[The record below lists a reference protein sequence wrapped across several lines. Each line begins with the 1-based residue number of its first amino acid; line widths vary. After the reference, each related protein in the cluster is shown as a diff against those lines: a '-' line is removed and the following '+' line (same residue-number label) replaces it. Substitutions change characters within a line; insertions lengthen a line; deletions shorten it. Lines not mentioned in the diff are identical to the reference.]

1 MFENKSTLIGA
12 LSNPMTIASM
22 ALTEIENRLGGNTI
36 IADPNTPFCHLLE
49 FGSSISASVINDI
62 NEKFPALYP
71 KRARTMEEL
80 YAHMSDFDYL
90 RMYSTPAQAQLRM
103 MLPKKYLQDQAVSY
117 NENYSKLSIPR
128 DTVFI
133 IGKYTFGLYYPI
145 NILINKYTNT
155 FTVVYDTTETNPLH
169 LLDKNVINKYD
180 ITYSGLD
187 YLVMDFPIYQFAKSS
202 IVEPLVAETGFTKKL
217 NYNDDFYALRVF
229 NYRNGTYTEMSQT
242 QSHTVYDISNPT
254 VQVQVL
260 PDEKKVKLIIPQIY
274 FDEGIMGSKLLI
286 ELYTTV
292 GSLNIDT
299 TSMNTTNIGIIYNVD
314 ARSDPIYT
322 LPFKNIPFEN
332 IVQIS
337 STHIAGG
344 TNAITVDELRK
355 RVVNDTLHDKV
366 LITEKELTTYL
377 EDNDFYVKK
386 SLDNVTDRIY
396 NAYKVI
402 RDSNGSVIPSLQTD
416 LFFKGDFSTTDEY
429 SSFLYHGSDNSVTI
443 LPAALYR
450 YDEYGNCAV
459 PLTDTEINNLSNL
472 TKEELINKLN
482 TNHYLKN
489 PYYLRISTDREFPRA
504 DTFDLQRPTINRTI
518 FVEDNYELA
527 SKLLSFG
534 ATITHDTVGNYNVT
548 FTVTRSDDLINVS
561 PSDIVIY
568 AMVKSNAGKWVG
580 TECTY
585 VTTDSNTKL
594 DTYTFNIPTNYR
606 LTLNNE
612 IGVTYISTDSVHV
625 EPEHLINLT
634 SDFHLVFMVNRY
646 VLPAVTD
653 ATETL
658 MEGVP
663 DYIKVLNV
671 GISRQYFNITLGTC
685 LNDVIKNN
693 IEISVNKQT
702 YATYDVDVPARYEQD
717 VYAVDE
723 NGYIQTTVNDDGTL
737 GVTKLHEVG
746 EVITKDNGQ
755 IVYAHRKGDY
765 IRDDNGELI
774 VVVDKELTYFIDM
787 MFIDAKMFFSSRRA
801 ELDFQ
806 SNVYSLLGGYL
817 SVIRNIKEELLER
830 TNIYFKCV
838 KSIGTA
844 KINLGDGLTGT
855 EDIEM
860 SFRIVCYVPS
870 YVKKNEDIQK
880 SITDM
885 TCSAIENAINSKT
898 ISMLDIFE
906 SVKSKMSDY
915 IDHFDLLG
923 INNSVNL
930 QTFVILDEDS
940 QPSIRRIL
948 ILTDDKVISLK
959 KQIDIT
965 FVALESNTSTSTY
978 TE

>member
-22 ALTEIENRLGGNTI
+22 ALTEIENRLGGDTI

-49 FGSSISASVINDI
+49 FGSSVSASVINDI

-155 FTVVYDTTETNPLH
+155 FTVVYDTAEINPLH
-169 LLDKNVINKYD
+169 ILDKNVINKYD
-180 ITYSGLD
+180 IAYDGLD
-187 YLVMDFPIYQFAKSS
+187 YLVMDFPIYQFAKST

-292 GSLNIDT
+292 GRLNIDT

-314 ARSDPIYT
+314 TRSDPVYT
-322 LPFKNIPFEN
+322 LPFKNIPFDN

-450 YDEYGNCAV
+450 YDENGNCAV

-472 TKEELINKLN
+472 TKEELISKLN

-534 ATITHDTVGNYNVT
+534 ATITHNTVGNYTVT
-548 FTVTRSDDLINVS
+548 FTITRSDDLINVN

-580 TECTY
+580 TQCTY

-606 LTLNNE
+606 LTLNSE
-612 IGVTYISTDSVHV
+612 IGVTYVATDSVHV

-702 YATYDVDVPARYEQD
+702 YATYDADVPARYEQD
-717 VYAVDE
+717 VYAIDE

-787 MFIDAKMFFSSRRA
+787 MFIDAKMFFSSRRT

-880 SITDM
+880 NITDM

-965 FVALESNTSTSTY
+965 FVALESNINISTY

>member
-1 MFENKSTLIGA
+1 MFEDKSTLIKA
-12 LSNPMTIASM
+12 LSNPMTVASM
-22 ALTEIENRLGGNTI
+22 ALTEIENRLGGESI

-49 FGSSISASVINDI
+49 FGSSISTSVINDI
-62 NEKFPALYP
+62 NERFPALYP
-71 KRARTMEEL
+71 KRARTMDEL
-80 YAHMSDFDYL
+80 YGHMSDFDYV
-90 RMYSTPAQAQLRM
+90 RMYSTPAQAHLRM

-117 NENYSKLSIPR
+117 NDSYSKLSIPR

-155 FTVVYDTTETNPLH
+155 FTVVYDTSEVNPLH
-169 LLDKNVINKYD
+169 ILDKNVIDKYD

-187 YLVMDFPIYQFAKSS
+187 YLVIDFPVYQFAKSTITES
-202 IVEPLVAETGFTKKL
+202 LIVETGFTKKI
-217 NYNDDFYALRVF
+217 NYNDDFYAMRVF
-229 NYRNGTYTEMSQT
+229 NYKDGVYTEMSQT
-242 QSHTVYDISNPT
+242 QSHIVYDISNPT
-254 VQVQVL
+254 VQIQVL
-260 PDEKKVKLIIPQIY
+260 PDEKKVKLVIPQIY
-274 FDEGIMGSKLLI
+274 FDEGIMGSKLFI

-292 GSLNIDT
+292 GKLNIDT
-299 TSMNTTNIGIIYNVD
+299 TGMNTTNIGIVYKVD
-314 ARSDPIYT
+314 ERSDPRYT
-322 LPFKNIPFEN
+322 LPFKNIPFDN
-332 IVQIS
+332 IIQVS

-344 TNAITVDELRK
+344 TNAIGVDELRK

-396 NAYKVI
+396 NAYRVI
-402 RDSNGSVIPSLQTD
+402 RDNNGSVIPSLQTS
-416 LFFKGDFSTTDEY
+416 LFFKGDFSTNHDY
-429 SSFLYHGSDNSVTI
+429 SAFLYHGSDNSVTI
-443 LPAALYR
+443 LPAALYI
-450 YDEYGNCAV
+450 YNESGNCAI

-472 TKEELINKLN
+472 SKEELIKRLN
-482 TNHYLKN
+482 NNHYLKN

-504 DTFDLQRPTINRTI
+504 DTFDLQRPTVDKTI

-534 ATITHDTVGNYNVT
+534 AVVTHDTVGNYKVT
-548 FTVTRSDDLINVS
+548 FTVTKSDDLANVD
-561 PSDIVIY
+561 PSDVTIY

-580 TECTY
+580 TQCTY
-585 VTTDSNTKL
+585 VNTDENTKL
-594 DTYTFNIPTNYR
+594 DTYSFNIPTNYR
-606 LTLNNE
+606 LTLKNE
-612 IGVTYISTDSVHV
+612 IGVTYVATDSVHA

-634 SDFHLVFMVNRY
+634 SDFHLVFMVNRS
-646 VLPAVTD
+646 VLPVVID
-653 ATETL
+653 ATDTL
-658 MEGVP
+658 MEGIP
-663 DYIKVLNV
+663 DYLKALNV
-671 GISRQYFNITLGTC
+671 GISRQYFTITLGTC

-693 IEISVNKQT
+693 IEVSVNKQT
-702 YATYDVDVPARYEQD
+702 YATYEEDIPARYEQD
-717 VYAVDE
+717 IYEVDE
-723 NGYIQTTVNDDGTL
+723 HGYIKTTVNGDGTL

-746 EVITKDNGQ
+746 DVITKDNGQ

-765 IRDDNGELI
+765 IRDDNGEPI
-774 VVVDKELTYFIDM
+774 VVVDKELTYYVDM
-787 MFIDAKMFFSSRRA
+787 MFIDAKMFFSGRRT

-806 SNVYSLLGGYL
+806 SNVYSLLNGYL
-817 SVIRNIKEELLER
+817 SIIRNIKDELLER

-885 TCSAIENAINSKT
+885 TCGAIENAINSKT

-940 QPSIRRIL
+940 QPSIRRVL
-948 ILTDDKVISLK
+948 VLTEDKMISLK

-978 TE
+978 SE

>member
-1 MFENKSTLIGA
+1 
-12 LSNPMTIASM
+12 
-22 ALTEIENRLGGNTI
+22 
-36 IADPNTPFCHLLE
+36 
-49 FGSSISASVINDI
+49 
-62 NEKFPALYP
+62 
-71 KRARTMEEL
+71 
-80 YAHMSDFDYL
+80 
-90 RMYSTPAQAQLRM
+90 
-103 MLPKKYLQDQAVSY
+103 
-117 NENYSKLSIPR
+117 
-128 DTVFI
+128 
-133 IGKYTFGLYYPI
+133 
-145 NILINKYTNT
+145 
-155 FTVVYDTTETNPLH
+155 
-169 LLDKNVINKYD
+169 
-180 ITYSGLD
+180 
-187 YLVMDFPIYQFAKSS
+187 
-202 IVEPLVAETGFTKKL
+202 
-217 NYNDDFYALRVF
+217 
-229 NYRNGTYTEMSQT
+229 
-242 QSHTVYDISNPT
+242 
-254 VQVQVL
+254 
-260 PDEKKVKLIIPQIY
+260 
-274 FDEGIMGSKLLI
+274 
-286 ELYTTV
+286 
-292 GSLNIDT
+292 
-299 TSMNTTNIGIIYNVD
+299 
-314 ARSDPIYT
+314 
-322 LPFKNIPFEN
+322 
-332 IVQIS
+332 
-337 STHIAGG
+337 
-344 TNAITVDELRK
+344 
-355 RVVNDTLHDKV
+355 
-366 LITEKELTTYL
+366 
-377 EDNDFYVKK
+377 
-386 SLDNVTDRIY
+386 
-396 NAYKVI
+396 
-402 RDSNGSVIPSLQTD
+402 
-416 LFFKGDFSTTDEY
+416 
-429 SSFLYHGSDNSVTI
+429 
-443 LPAALYR
+443 
-450 YDEYGNCAV
+450 
-459 PLTDTEINNLSNL
+459 
-472 TKEELINKLN
+472 
-482 TNHYLKN
+482 
-489 PYYLRISTDREFPRA
+489 
-504 DTFDLQRPTINRTI
+504 
-518 FVEDNYELA
+518 
-527 SKLLSFG
+527 
-534 ATITHDTVGNYNVT
+534 
-548 FTVTRSDDLINVS
+548 
-561 PSDIVIY
+561 
-568 AMVKSNAGKWVG
+568 MVKSNAGKWVG
-580 TECTY
+580 TQCTY

-606 LTLNNE
+606 LTLNSE
-612 IGVTYISTDSVHV
+612 IGVTYIATDSVHV

-702 YATYDVDVPARYEQD
+702 YATYDADVPARYEQD
-717 VYAVDE
+717 VYAIDE
-723 NGYIQTTVNDDGTL
+723 NGYIQTIVNDDGTL

-787 MFIDAKMFFSSRRA
+787 MFIDAKMFFSSRRT

-880 SITDM
+880 NITDM

-965 FVALESNTSTSTY
+965 FVALESNTNISTY

>member
-155 FTVVYDTTETNPLH
+155 FTVVYDTTEINPLH
-169 LLDKNVINKYD
+169 ILDKNVINKYD
-180 ITYSGLD
+180 ITYDGLD
-187 YLVMDFPIYQFAKSS
+187 YLVMDFPIYQFAKST

-229 NYRNGTYTEMSQT
+229 NYKNGTYTEMSQT

-292 GSLNIDT
+292 GMLNIDT

-314 ARSDPIYT
+314 IRSDPVYT
-322 LPFKNIPFEN
+322 LPFKNIPFDN

-344 TNAITVDELRK
+344 TNAITVNELRK

-402 RDSNGSVIPSLQTD
+402 RDSSGSVIPSLQTD
-416 LFFKGDFSTTDEY
+416 LFFKGDFSTADEY

-443 LPAALYR
+443 LPTALYR
-450 YDEYGNCAV
+450 YDEDGNCAV

-534 ATITHDTVGNYNVT
+534 ATITHNTVGNYTVT
-548 FTVTRSDDLINVS
+548 FTVTRSDDLINVN

-580 TECTY
+580 TQCTY

-594 DTYTFNIPTNYR
+594 DTYTFNIPTNYS
-606 LTLNNE
+606 LTLNSE
-612 IGVTYISTDSVHV
+612 IGVTYIATDSVHV

-702 YATYDVDVPARYEQD
+702 YATYDADVPARYEQD
-717 VYAVDE
+717 VYAIDE
-723 NGYIQTTVNDDGTL
+723 NGYIQTIVNDDGTL

-787 MFIDAKMFFSSRRA
+787 MFIDAKMFFSSRRT

-844 KINLGDGLTGT
+844 KINLGDGLTST

-880 SITDM
+880 NITDM

-965 FVALESNTSTSTY
+965 FVALESNTNISTY

>member
-450 YDEYGNCAV
+450 YDEDGNCAV

-534 ATITHDTVGNYNVT
+534 ATVTHDTVGNYNVT

-646 VLPAVTD
+646 VLPSVTD

-774 VVVDKELTYFIDM
+774 VIVDKELTYFIDM

-965 FVALESNTSTSTY
+965 FVALESNTNTSTY

>member
-450 YDEYGNCAV
+450 YDEDGNCAV

>member
-22 ALTEIENRLGGNTI
+22 TLTEIENRLGGNTI

-117 NENYSKLSIPR
+117 NENYSKVSIPR

-169 LLDKNVINKYD
+169 ILDKNVINKYD

-187 YLVMDFPIYQFAKSS
+187 YLVIDFPIYQFAKSS

-292 GSLNIDT
+292 GKLNIDT

-314 ARSDPIYT
+314 TRSDPIYT
-322 LPFKNIPFEN
+322 LPFKNIPFDN

-443 LPAALYR
+443 LPAALYL
-450 YDEYGNCAV
+450 YNEDGNCAV

-504 DTFDLQRPTINRTI
+504 DTFDLQSPTINRTI

-527 SKLLSFG
+527 SKLFSFG
-534 ATITHDTVGNYNVT
+534 ATIKHDAVGNYNVT
-548 FTVTRSDDLINVS
+548 FTVTRSDDLINVN

-580 TECTY
+580 TQCTY
-585 VTTDSNTKL
+585 VSTDSNTKL

-612 IGVTYISTDSVHV
+612 IGITYISTDSVHV

-646 VLPAVTD
+646 VLPSVTD

-702 YATYDVDVPARYEQD
+702 YATYDADVPARYEQD
-717 VYAVDE
+717 VYAIDE

-774 VVVDKELTYFIDM
+774 VVIDKELTYFIDM
-787 MFIDAKMFFSSRRA
+787 MFIDAKMFFSSRRT

-965 FVALESNTSTSTY
+965 FVALESNTNIGTY

>member
-62 NEKFPALYP
+62 NERFPALYP

-155 FTVVYDTTETNPLH
+155 FTVVYDTTEINPLH
-169 LLDKNVINKYD
+169 ILDKNVINKYD
-180 ITYSGLD
+180 ITYDGLD
-187 YLVMDFPIYQFAKSS
+187 YLVMDFPIYQFAKST

-229 NYRNGTYTEMSQT
+229 NYKNGTYTEMSQT

-292 GSLNIDT
+292 GVLNIDT

-314 ARSDPIYT
+314 TRSDPVYT
-322 LPFKNIPFEN
+322 LPFKNMPFDN

-402 RDSNGSVIPSLQTD
+402 RDSSGSVIPSLQTD

-443 LPAALYR
+443 LPTALYR
-450 YDEYGNCAV
+450 YDEDGNCAV

-534 ATITHDTVGNYNVT
+534 ATITHNTVGNYTVT
-548 FTVTRSDDLINVS
+548 FTVTRSDDLISVN

-580 TECTY
+580 TQCTY

-606 LTLNNE
+606 LTLNSE
-612 IGVTYISTDSVHV
+612 IGVTYIATDSVHV

-693 IEISVNKQT
+693 IEISINKQT
-702 YATYDVDVPARYEQD
+702 YATYDADVPARYEQD
-717 VYAVDE
+717 VYAIDE
-723 NGYIQTTVNDDGTL
+723 NGYIQTIVNDDGTL

-787 MFIDAKMFFSSRRA
+787 MFIDAKIFFSSRRT

-806 SNVYSLLGGYL
+806 SNVYRLLGGYL

-880 SITDM
+880 NITDM

-965 FVALESNTSTSTY
+965 FVALESNTNISTY